1 MKIISQIFFR
11 NYHLVVI
18 AAGQCLYIFGQT
30 VHSATIEQENNFKNV
45 LEKMESDVLALRDE
59 IERVYQYRC
68 NLSTLNS
75 CGYSNYND
83 CTSSYPNE
91 ACVSEDEF
99 VINCGEGMACKASW
113 DITTSKVSIPEALAT
128 EAQGNP
134 TDPEI
139 IESVCYTR
147 LAEPYLVTKF
157 ERDTYYWSQYNV
169 SPSWSYFG
177 AHNGMFRQIPA
188 THREQCGSYDH
199 RRRPWFVAASSG
211 PKDLVLVLDIS
222 GSMNDYGR
230 LNLMKEAAITVIE
243 TLSVADKVAVVTF
256 SDDATVLNDEFV
268 LVRATKENKDRLIA
282 AINKINVNGA
292 TNFHAAYT
300 KTFDLLE
307 ETFKKEST
315 TGCNVAVLFMTDGQ
329 LTTGPG
335 PDQVIELVN
344 SKAEE
349 FQTDFRR
356 KMTIFSF
363 SVGQDADE
371 VVSKS
376 IACSTDGI
384 WVPIEENKGSE
395 TDIATAMA
403 AYYNLYALGLGEGG
417 NEDFVAWVEPYL
429 FFNRKKMGTTV
440 SVPVYDRSVSPH
452 LFLGVAAVDVYMDA
466 LEQIIG
472 EDAASSPMLE
482 RFVELSTA
490 RCPKI
495 ELSERELD
503 ALRFLGG
510 GERAT
515 CGVSN
520 STGYAGIVPEKCPF
534 ESDWPSQL
542 WANTEKE
549 NKSYLERA
557 CCPREGSN
565 EVNDSTEVCTIEDV
579 NEDFAAG
586 IYADNN
592 NGDQD
597 TETPNTNSSS
607 AKSSTMIYVIVGAS
621 VGGALLLSCFLAL
634 IVKRKKN
641 HAKSNKREP
650 LPIRQARSN
659 ASTRNN
665 TPTAAIA
672 SNQTHLASSNAEEGR
687 ATNPHGEVGY
697 ESAAELPVA
706 KAVQVS
712 PSAPPIN
719 PNYE

>member
-1 MKIISQIFFR
+1 
-11 NYHLVVI
+11 
-18 AAGQCLYIFGQT
+18 
-30 VHSATIEQENNFKNV
+30 
-45 LEKMESDVLALRDE
+45 
-59 IERVYQYRC
+59 
-68 NLSTLNS
+68 
-75 CGYSNYND
+75 
-83 CTSSYPNE
+83 
-91 ACVSEDEF
+91 
-99 VINCGEGMACKASW
+99 
-113 DITTSKVSIPEALAT
+113 
-128 EAQGNP
+128 
-134 TDPEI
+134 
-139 IESVCYTR
+139 
-147 LAEPYLVTKF
+147 
-157 ERDTYYWSQYNV
+157 
-169 SPSWSYFG
+169 
-177 AHNGMFRQIPA
+177 
-188 THREQCGSYDH
+188 
-199 RRRPWFVAASSG
+199 
-211 PKDLVLVLDIS
+211 
-222 GSMNDYGR
+222 
-230 LNLMKEAAITVIE
+230 
-243 TLSVADKVAVVTF
+243 
-256 SDDATVLNDEFV
+256 
-268 LVRATKENKDRLIA
+268 
-282 AINKINVNGA
+282 
-292 TNFHAAYT
+292 
-300 KTFDLLE
+300 
-307 ETFKKEST
+307 
-315 TGCNVAVLFMTDGQ
+315 
-329 LTTGPG
+329 
-335 PDQVIELVN
+335 
-344 SKAEE
+344 
-349 FQTDFRR
+349 
-356 KMTIFSF
+356 
-363 SVGQDADE
+363 
-371 VVSKS
+371 
-376 IACSTDGI
+376 
-384 WVPIEENKGSE
+384 
-395 TDIATAMA
+395 MA